1 MFKISLSLFGSRRRS
16 ISVSLSLVVCIL
28 FASLSTTTA
37 FAKALSQSD
46 REALIKFKEEISQSQ
61 VTEIKYPLM
70 WTFSRNGGPESYL
83 FGTMHTPDRR
93 WAALHPAIHAALK
106 TSDEVY
112 GELSLESKST
122 GLMMMMKYAML
133 PEGQTF
139 KALVDPTLY
148 SELEAYFKSKGTP
161 IVAFN
166 QMRPTFI
173 MMMLSLLDL
182 LPKMTQGLPV
192 LDDLILKTAQTYQK
206 KTGGIETS
214 EEQAKILFS
223 QSQDEAIRSLK
234 STLESLKEMQ
244 ALEIDIF
251 EIMNHLYFSGDESSL
266 KTFFGEM
273 LTKLP
278 TGDQKLMDRLLKHR
292 NQVMANRIIKKMD
305 NQPKKR
311 FFFAFG
317 LAHFVGVDTVIDLL
331 RKSNFRV
338 KRLHAPPPASVDL
351 NR

>member
-1 MFKISLSLFGSRRRS
+1 MYKVPFSLLGSRRSS
-16 ISVSLSLVVCIL
+16 ISLSLSLVVCVF
-28 FASLSTTTA
+28 FAALSSTTA

-46 REALIKFKEEISQSQ
+46 REALIKFKEEISHSQ
-61 VTEIKYPLM
+61 ITEIKYPLM
-70 WTFSRNGGPESYL
+70 WAISRDGGPTSYL
-83 FGTMHTPDRR
+83 FGTMHTPDTR
-93 WAALHPAIHAALK
+93 WTALHPAIHAALK
-106 TSDEVY
+106 VSDEVY

-139 KALVDPTLY
+139 KALVDPALY
-148 SELEAYFKSKGTP
+148 HELDEYFKSKGTP
-161 IVAFN
+161 LVAFN
-166 QMRPTFI
+166 QMRPAFI

-182 LPKMTQGLPV
+182 LPKMTQGLPI
-192 LDDLILKTAQTYQK
+192 LDDLILKTAQKYQK

-234 STLESLKEMQ
+234 TTLQGLKEMK
-244 ALEIDIF
+244 ALGIDVF
-251 EIMNHLYFSGDESSL
+251 EIMNHLYFSGDESRL
-266 KTFFGEM
+266 RVFFGEM
-273 LTKLP
+273 LTRLP
-278 TGDQKLMDRLLKHR
+278 TGDQKLMDRLLKER
-292 NQVMANRIIKKMD
+292 NQVMASRIIKKID
-305 NQPKKR
+305 TQPKKT

-338 KRLHAPPPASVDL
+338 KRLHAPSPSIEL
-351 NR
+351 SR